1 MKLTRYHVLPMTLMI
16 TSQKRMKSYKLQ
28 NFPEVLKKRQ
38 RVIQR
43 KKREETINN
52 SVSKMMENNP
62 FHPSV
67 VFHIETMQ

>member
-1 MKLTRYHVLPMTLMI
+1 MTLMI

-43 KKREETINN
+43 KKREEPINN